1 MQRYVSVLSVATLV
15 SLAACS
21 DTLEPGNA
29 SDQDRQ
35 EITAIL
41 DESGWFTD
49 AFGDDGAVADFSLG
63 TSFDFGF
70 LRADAQVEV
79 PLVRFWGRRHRE
91 PVSRER
97 RVEITDNVAEVVW
110 VVTFEGA
117 FVLDRTADDVRN
129 PTSKPLQ
136 HQAIQHARFVRRDA
150 PDDRGRNWRLAGISA
165 REWRMTD
172 PEKRT
177 VDLARIEVFVND
189 VSQLVVEEPLRILD
203 VDQGRIP
210 RLEIGDVVR
219 VVASVVNE
227 SELGNTPPEFV
238 FLHLFHGN
246 PNARGWIRVRMPPND
261 AGDYVR
267 EWTVRQAGRGRI
279 IVDAIDSQAFAT
291 DEDDDYRANLVGIPY
306 RIGQDADRSR

>member
-1 MQRYVSVLSVATLV
+1 MQRYLSTLCVATLV

-29 SDQDRQ
+29 SDQDKQ

-41 DESGWFTD
+41 DESGWFAD
-49 AFGDDGAVADFSLG
+49 VFGDDGAVGNFSLG
-63 TSFDFGF
+63 TSFSFGF

-79 PLVRFWGRRHRE
+79 PLVRLWGRRHRE

-97 RVEITDNVAEVVW
+97 RVEIADNVADVVW
-110 VVTFEGA
+110 VMTFDGA
-117 FVLDRTADDVRN
+117 FLLDRTADDVRN
-129 PTSKPLQ
+129 PTSKPMQ
-136 HQAIQHARFVRRDA
+136 HQAVQHARFVRRETT
-150 PDDRGRNWRLAGISA
+150 DDQGRHWRLVGVSA

-172 PEKRT
+172 PGKRT
-177 VDLARIEVFVND
+177 IDLARIEVFVNG

-203 VDQGRIP
+203 IDEGRIP
-210 RLEIGDVVR
+210 QLEIGDVVR

-227 SELGNTPPEFV
+227 SELDNRPPEFV

-267 EWTVRQAGRGRI
+267 EWTVRRAGRGRI

-291 DEDDDYRANLVGIPY
+291 DEEDDYRANLVGIPY
-306 RIGQDADRSR
+306 RIGRDADGTP